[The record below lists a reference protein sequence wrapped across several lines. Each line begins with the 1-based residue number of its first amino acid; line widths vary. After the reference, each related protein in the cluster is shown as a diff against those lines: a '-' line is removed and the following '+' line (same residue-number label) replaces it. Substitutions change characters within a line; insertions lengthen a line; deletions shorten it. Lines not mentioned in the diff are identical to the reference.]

1 VGDPGEDVTGPFVVT
16 DGGIRLSVGTD
27 EQGVLRSV
35 PTLLQSG
42 DDAGGRLDYTPHP
55 DDPVADAEYRELVGD
70 NLAHLRREDRES
82 FNDLVAG
89 EPGTPENLE
98 AFMRVIGEV
107 RLVLAGRLGIED
119 DGWEAEADMQSDP
132 ELALLG
138 WLGYLQ
144 DAAVGVLS
152 ELF

>member
-1 VGDPGEDVTGPFVVT
+1 MTGPFVVT
-16 DGGIRLSVGTD
+16 DDGGIRLSVGAD

-35 PTLLQSG
+35 PALLQSE

-55 DDPVADAEYRELVGD
+55 DDPVAEAAYRELIGD
-70 NLAHLRREDRES
+70 DLNELREQARAS
-82 FNDLVAG
+82 FDDLVAG
-89 EPGTPENLE
+89 EPGSPETLE

-107 RLVLAGRLGIED
+107 RLVLANRLGIED

-144 DAAVGVLS
+144 DEAVGVLS
-152 ELF
+152 EGLRS